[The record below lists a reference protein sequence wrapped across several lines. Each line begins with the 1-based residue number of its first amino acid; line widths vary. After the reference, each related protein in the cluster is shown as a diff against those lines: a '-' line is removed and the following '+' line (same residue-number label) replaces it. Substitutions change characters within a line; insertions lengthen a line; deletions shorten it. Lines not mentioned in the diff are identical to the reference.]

1 MGIREETEK
10 RVFAYIEE
18 QGMIAPGDHIIAGVS
33 GGADSVCLLLL
44 LQAYGRKVP
53 LSLAVAHVEHGIRED
68 AMEDARYVEELCGQ
82 MGIPFFLT
90 RRDVR
95 SLALE
100 ERCSEEDAGRRVRY
114 QAFRQAAERLGGGKV
129 AVAHNSNDNAET
141 MLFHLFRGS
150 GIKGIS
156 GIPPVREEGGTS
168 IIRPILCL
176 EREEVEAYL
185 RERQVPWRTDSTNSG
200 DEYRRNRIRH
210 HILPYVQQEIAGGA
224 VRHMAQTAR
233 QLRETESYLAEQTE
247 SALRTCLLQGKDARG
262 DNCIWNPADRVIDS
276 IWEAAETRDDGSL
289 PNPTAAP
296 EIGHMPESP
305 ESGAARYVLDVAA
318 FGRFHEVL
326 QKRMLFALIKRL
338 SPTGKDISAVHVHD
352 ALTLFTREGNRT
364 ITLPFGINACR
375 QYGQVVLERK
385 AEPGQNEIPP
395 SGEAP
400 RWREQP
406 VTVPLGEEIFQ
417 APFLCPLGGEEK
429 LEFTAF
435 FIKKDREL
443 PKNQCTKWFDYDKM
457 EECVVVRS
465 REEGDFFTISDGAGN
480 VVRKSLKKYMIAE
493 KIPKQLRDEMPLVAM
508 GSHVLWLVGR
518 RISEHFKIDG
528 NTRRVLQ
535 VRWCCGDSKTEE
547 EDVRAR

>member
-10 RVFAYIEE
+10 KVFAYIEE
-18 QGMIAPGDHIIAGVS
+18 QGMIVPGDRIVAGVS

-53 LSLAVAHVEHGIRED
+53 LSLAVVHVEHGIRED
-68 AMEDARYVEELCGQ
+68 AMEDARYVEGLCGQ

-100 ERCSEEDAGRRVRY
+100 EGCSEEDAGRRVRY
-114 QAFRQAAERLGGGKV
+114 QAFRQVAERMFGGKV

-156 GIPPVREEGGTS
+156 GIPPMREEGGTG

-176 EREEVEAYL
+176 ERGEVEAYL
-185 RERQVPWRTDSTNSG
+185 RERQVAWRTDSTNSG
-200 DEYRRNRIRH
+200 DDYCRNRIRH
-210 HILPYVQQEIAGGA
+210 HILSYVQQEIAAGA
-224 VRHMAQTAR
+224 VRHMEQTAR

-247 SALRTCLLQGKDARG
+247 NALRTCLLQREDAR
-262 DNCIWNPADRVIDS
+262 DNVRLPEPAGV
-276 IWEAAETRDDGSL
+276 RDIGRIPGS
-289 PNPTAAP
+289 A
-296 EIGHMPESP
+296 
-305 ESGAARYVLDVAA
+305 ESGSGRYVLDVAA
-318 FGRFHEVL
+318 FRGFHEVL
-326 QKRMLFALIKRL
+326 QKRMLFGLLKQL
-338 SPTGKDISAVHVHD
+338 SPLKKDISAVHVHD
-352 ALTLFTREGNRT
+352 TLTLFTREGNRT
-364 ITLPFGINACR
+364 ITLPFGITAWR
-375 QYGQVVLERK
+375 QYGQVVLERR
-385 AEPGQNEIPP
+385 AEP
-395 SGEAP
+395 
-400 RWREQP
+400 RWQAQP

-417 APFLCPLGGEEK
+417 TPFLCPLGSRDK

-435 FIKKDREL
+435 YIKKDQEV

-457 EECVVVRS
+457 KECVVVRS
-465 REEGDFFTISDGAGN
+465 RREGDFFTISDGAGN

-493 KIPKQLRDEMPLVAM
+493 KIPKQLRDEIPVVVM
-508 GSHVLWLVGR
+508 GSHILWLVGR
-518 RISEHFKIDG
+518 RISEHFKVDG

-535 VRWCCGDSKTEE
+535 VKWGEGCKGSKTEE
-547 EDVRAR
+547 EDVRAH